1 MHVYVF
7 FKRAKERGE
16 KKTAIK
22 QSSSSNQCR
31 KDDERKPL
39 GRIAPEEKKN
49 SDLSDHSHIYKYI
62 QILRS

>member
-7 FKRAKERGE
+7 LRELRSGVK

-39 GRIAPEEKKN
+39 GRIAPEEKK
-49 SDLSDHSHIYKYI
+49 L
-62 QILRS
+62 